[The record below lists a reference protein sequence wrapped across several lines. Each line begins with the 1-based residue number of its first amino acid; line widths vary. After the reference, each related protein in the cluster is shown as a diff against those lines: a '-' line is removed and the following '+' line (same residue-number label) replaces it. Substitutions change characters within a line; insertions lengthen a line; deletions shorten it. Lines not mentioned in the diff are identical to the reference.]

1 MGDVAVTI
9 RVLYE
14 TAPRPPPPRAVII
27 NRGEVMD
34 CRDSNPGKEDKV
46 QTRNNK
52 SKGRGFKS

>member
-14 TAPRPPPPRAVII
+14 TAPRPPPRAVII

-34 CRDSNPGKEDKV
+34 WRGSNPGKEDKV